1 MQGPMGPSK
10 GFCHSLKSLGEAMKG
25 LKKEKT
31 LSISYVKNMEQHLF
45 ELAYMDMFI
54 DHPKTQ
60 ICLKYKTVWD
70 GGVEDEY

>member
-1 MQGPMGPSK
+1 
-10 GFCHSLKSLGEAMKG
+10 MKG

-60 ICLKYKTVWD
+60 ICFKYKTVWD